1 VFIVKVPNRTHYA
14 LKILVDLAMCQ
25 SERPS
30 TVTEIAQRQRI
41 PRQFLHQILL
51 MLKACGMVRSRRGV
65 HGGYLLAASPDELNA
80 ASVVRATQGE
90 LLSCP
95 QHDGA
100 SRGGVDA
107 AICGV
112 WAAARARLAEELE
125 AVTIRDL
132 CMRVSQKT
140 GTADYVI

>member
-1 VFIVKVPNRTHYA
+1 MKVPNRTHYA

-25 SERPS
+25 AERPS
-30 TVTEIAQRQRI
+30 TVAEIAQRQRI

-51 MLKACGMVRSRRGV
+51 MLKASGMVRSRRGV
-65 HGGYLLAASPDELNA
+65 HGGYLLAVSPDELNA
-80 ASVVRATQGE
+80 ASVVRASQGE
-90 LLSCP
+90 LLSRP
-95 QHDGA
+95 QHESA

-107 AICGV
+107 AIRGV
-112 WAAARARLAEELE
+112 WDAACARLEEELE

-132 CMRVSQKT
+132 CIRASEKT